1 MLHFKNDDVAIAKP
15 SFMFHVVTVLR
26 KEVQRVQ
33 PAKEI

>member
-1 MLHFKNDDVAIAKP
+1 MLHFKNEDAAIAKP
-15 SFMFHVVTVLR
+15 FIFHVVTILR